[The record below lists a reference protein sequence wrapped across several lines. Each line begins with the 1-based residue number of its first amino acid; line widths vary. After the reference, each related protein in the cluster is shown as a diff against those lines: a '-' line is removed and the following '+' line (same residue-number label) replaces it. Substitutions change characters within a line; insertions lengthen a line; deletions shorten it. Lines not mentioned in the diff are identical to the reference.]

1 MQFEAKTV
9 EEATKKGLE
18 SLGIAEEQAEITVI
32 EQPVKGLFG
41 RLKGKAVVD
50 IVKKDKEQEFVNDAA
65 KDETAKEATNE
76 NGELREAEFWFLLF

>member
-32 EQPVKGLFG
+32 EQPLPSSLSAF
-41 RLKGKAVVD
+41 
-50 IVKKDKEQEFVNDAA
+50 
-65 KDETAKEATNE
+65 TATSRA
-76 NGELREAEFWFLLF
+76 